1 MAVASDNQNHSY
13 SSYEWSA
20 HSSIT
25 LVRSRQFQP
34 NITKKYMTSS
44 SSALP
49 TSVTVYRLRVAVPV
63 YLFDCFDYKVT
74 AQQYAQAE
82 VGARVKVSFGR
93 QQLIGIIIEKVPTDA
108 PMDTRFKLKAIDELL
123 DENALLDTKILKL
136 LQWSAQYYHFP
147 IGEVLHS
154 ALPTFLRQGLP
165 YDLYER
171 YWKVC
176 NAHANVN
183 LNKAKKQKIAYETL
197 LESVTGMT
205 ETSLLQQD
213 ISKKTLTALAEKNL
227 IQHENVAIKVT
238 EENNE
243 ILQTPLTANTEQQY
257 AIDQVLHAQQHYQ
270 AFLLDGLTGSGK
282 TEVYLQ
288 IMQEVLKQGKQILVL
303 VPEIGLTPQTIQR
316 FRSRFACTTVILHSA
331 LNDTKRLAAWQAAQT
346 GQASIIL
353 GTRSAIYTPL
363 PRLGLIILDEE
374 HDLSFKQQE
383 GFRYHARDVGM
394 YRAYTEKCPIILGS
408 ATPSVDSYALVKQ
421 QKMIHLTLN
430 QRAGGA
436 SLPNMHVIDLKIAK
450 KQQGL
455 SQQLLNEIRLRL
467 ERQEQVLIFLNR
479 RGYAPVIMCE
489 ACSWQAKCPYCDAN
503 FTLHLKPYQ
512 HLHCHHCGTVHRVPD
527 HCPECQQKEL
537 KAIGLG
543 TAKVEETLQGLF
555 PEVDILRVDRDSTSR
570 VGAWQNIYDQIHQN
584 KPTIL
589 LGTQMLAKGHHFPF
603 VTLVAILEIDS
614 GLFSVDF
621 RAAER
626 TAQLIMQVAGRA
638 GRGERKGDVY
648 LQSLRPDHP
657 LFQTLMKKDYRAFAQ
672 NALLER
678 QQAQF
683 PPFRY
688 AALIRCES
696 RDQNVNLP
704 FLQQHAQQLRELNQG
719 TLDIWGPIPAP
730 MERKAGRYQA
740 HMVLLA
746 SERGQLHQH
755 LQHWWQTLL
764 KAKPTH
770 MKLSLDID
778 PQEFS

>member
-1 MAVASDNQNHSY
+1 M
-13 SSYEWSA
+13 
-20 HSSIT
+20 T
-25 LVRSRQFQP
+25 L
-34 NITKKYMTSS
+34 SS
-44 SSALP
+44 SSALTETTP
-49 TSVTVYRLRVAVPV
+49 TYRLRVAVPV
-63 YLFDCFDYKVT
+63 YLYDCFDYKVT
-74 AQQYAQAE
+74 AQQYNQAE

-93 QQLIGIIIEKVPTDA
+93 QQLIGIVTEKVALDA
-108 PMDTRFKLKAIDELL
+108 PLDSRFKLKAIDELL
-123 DENALLDTKILKL
+123 DNSPLLDAKILKL
-136 LQWSAQYYHFP
+136 LHWSAQYYHFP
-147 IGEVLHS
+147 LGEVLQS
-154 ALPTFLRQGLP
+154 ALPTFLRQGRA
-165 YDLYER
+165 YDLSES

-176 NAHANVN
+176 DARANIN
-183 LNKAKKQKIAYETL
+183 LNKAKKQKIAYDTL
-197 LESVTGMT
+197 LGSVTGMT
-205 ETSLLQQD
+205 ESNLLNLD
-213 ISKKTLTALAEKNL
+213 ISKKTLMALAEKNL
-227 IQHENVAIKVT
+227 IQQEYITLQMV
-238 EENNE
+238 EENTD
-243 ILQTPLTANTEQQY
+243 ILQAPLLANTEQQH
-257 AIDQVLHAQQHYQ
+257 AINEVLKAQQHYQ

-316 FRSRFACTTVILHSA
+316 FRSRFAYTTVILHSA

-394 YRAYTEKCPIILGS
+394 YRAYAEKCPIILGS
-408 ATPSVDSYALVKQ
+408 ATPSVDSYALVAQ
-421 QKMIHLTLN
+421 QKMTHLTLN

-436 SLPNMHVIDLKIAK
+436 SLPNMQVIDLKIAK

-455 SQQLLNEIRLRL
+455 SQQLINEIGQRL

-479 RGYAPVIMCE
+479 RGYAPVLMCE
-489 ACSWQAKCPYCDAN
+489 ACSWQAKCPHCDAN

-543 TAKVEETLQGLF
+543 TAKVEETLQTLF
-555 PEVDILRVDRDSTSR
+555 PNIDILRVDRDSTSR
-570 VGAWQNIYDQIHQN
+570 VGSWQKIYDQIHQN

-603 VTLVAILEIDS
+603 VTLVAILDIDS

-621 RAAER
+621 RAPER

-672 NALLER
+672 NALQER
-678 QQAQF
+678 QIAQF

-696 RDQNVNLP
+696 RDQTVNLP
-704 FLQQHAQQLRELNQG
+704 FLQHHAAQLRELNQG
-719 TLDIWGPIPAP
+719 ALEIWGPIPAP

-746 SERGQLHQH
+746 SERRQLHQH
-755 LQHWWQTLL
+755 LQTWWQKLL
-764 KAKPTH
+764 KEKPTH
-770 MKLSLDID
+770 MKISLDID